1 MPAVFDAYVTVDWS
15 AASVPTTG
23 ANSIWIACLE
33 RRVGALVTTHLV
45 NPPTRAEAEA
55 KLADLLSD
63 LLARDRLTL
72 AGFDF
77 AFGYPAGF
85 AARLAP
91 DLPDERADWR
101 AVWRWLAA
109 RVRDGADNRSN
120 RFEVATELNRLLS
133 GGPFPFWGCPPAQ
146 AGDLLTGTKPAGYG
160 KDGLAELRL
169 TERRANGVQ
178 PTWKL
183 AYPGSVGS
191 QTLLGIA
198 CLERLRHHHW
208 LEGAVRVWPLET
220 GLRTLRRPDRGDANW
235 RILLAEI
242 YPSMIPIVT
251 AEGEPR
257 DRAQVRLLAEHYARL
272 DDEGALAPM
281 FAGPDDLTEAAR
293 QRIVREEG
301 WILGIEKTRR
311 GGFTLPSPGPQPLPE
326 PAAAGAISRYD
337 YVRDPQAIYRLSFAT
352 IRAEADLSA
361 LPAELEPLAVRLIHA
376 AGDPAIVADLAWREG
391 AFATGRRA
399 LAAGAPIL
407 VDTEMVAAGIIRARL
422 PAGNAVICTLG
433 EPAAAGAA
441 QALATTRSAAAVDR
455 WGERLAG
462 AVVVIGNAPTALFRL
477 LELLDAGAPLPA
489 VVLGFPVGFVGAA
502 ESKAALIEH
511 GGVAFIA
518 LRGRR
523 GGSALAAAAV
533 NALAADGP

>member
-1 MPAVFDAYVTVDWS
+1 
-15 AASVPTTG
+15 
-23 ANSIWIACLE
+23 
-33 RRVGALVTTHLV
+33 
-45 NPPTRAEAEA
+45 
-55 KLADLLSD
+55 
-63 LLARDRLTL
+63 
-72 AGFDF
+72 
-77 AFGYPAGF
+77 
-85 AARLAP
+85 
-91 DLPDERADWR
+91 
-101 AVWRWLAA
+101 
-109 RVRDGADNRSN
+109 VRDGADNRSN

-133 GGPFPFWGCPPAQ
+133 GGPFPFWGCPPAH

-160 KDGLAELRL
+160 EDGLAELRL

-198 CLERLRHHHW
+198 CLERLRRHPW

-220 GLRTLRRPDRGDANW
+220 GLRPLRRPGPGEAQW
-235 RILLAEI
+235 RILLAEV
-242 YPSMIPIVT
+242 YPSMIPIVAT
-251 AEGEPR
+251 EGEPR
-257 DRAQVRLLAEHYARL
+257 DRAQVRLLAQHYARL
-272 DDEGALAPM
+272 DEEDALAAM
-281 FAGPDDLTEAAR
+281 CAGPDDLTDAAR
-293 QRIVREEG
+293 RRIEREEG

-311 GGFTLPSPGPQPLPE
+311 GGFVPPPAVPPPLPE
-326 PAAAGAISRYD
+326 AALSGPPAVTRYD
-337 YVRDPQAIYRLSFAT
+337 YVREPQAIYRLSFAT
-352 IRAEADLSA
+352 IRGEADLSA

-376 AGDPAIVADLAWREG
+376 AGDPAILADLAWSDG
-391 AFATGRRA
+391 AFAAGRRA
-399 LAAGAPIL
+399 LAGGTAIL

-433 EPAAAGAA
+433 EPGVAEAAR
-441 QALATTRSAAAVDR
+441 ALATTRSAAAVDR
-455 WGERLAG
+455 WRERLAG

-523 GGSALAAAAV
+523 GGSALAAAAL
-533 NALAADGP
+533 NALAADGA